1 MVFFESNHWF
11 KDLDLFSSWCTFG
24 DMAPKL
30 NFAMKSPM
38 KVMKAPKAKC
48 KAKAKAK
55 ADPKPKADAKAKAK
69 VKAEPPESPE
79 QKTPDITDVEVSR
92 QDQQLLNT
100 FLSRSDDPR
109 AESLRALYHGMA
121 RMDPKK
127 KELVAQWKLDK
138 TLSWHV
144 HQADSNCWL
153 DDKVEIS
160 FLHILILCFFGDK
173 RGRKDTPC
181 RLNVQYQGGND
192 FFWQRDCM
200 FNTP

>member
-1 MVFFESNHWF
+1 MIYVFFESNHWF

-69 VKAEPPESPE
+69 VKAEPPKSPD
-79 QKTPDITDVEVSR
+79 QKNAEITDVEAR
-92 QDQQLLNT
+92 QDQQLFNT
-100 FLSRSDDPR
+100 RSDDRR
-109 AESLRALYHGMA
+109 AEPLRAIYHGMA

-144 HQADSNCWL
+144 HHE
-153 DDKVEIS
+153 EIHTSGKSQEQTQTVGWMTRWKYS
-160 FLHILILCFFGDK
+160 FLHIL
-173 RGRKDTPC
+173 
-181 RLNVQYQGGND
+181 
-192 FFWQRDCM
+192 M
-200 FNTP
+200 F